1 MPSEL
6 GNPCVRYSNTGCELP
21 SNLPFSVSK
30 TMMHS
35 KMYLRAFTKAS
46 ECSVR
51 SHVQPSTPV
60 PAYKYIEYLLAAAY
74 MMVRQ
79 PEVDT
84 TLNFPRA
91 DDPTII
97 EPMHI
102 KKGTVVVMDFV
113 AMCRFSRLI
122 IMSSAHKF
130 TVYDPQEFP
139 NPDEFKP
146 SRWTRGTVAQAG
158 SSLNQKQADEVS
170 TSAGAN
176 TMDGFVGFSIGPRTC
191 LGHKFAKIEAVAF
204 LTYLLREWRV
214 EPVLNDGE
222 DIAQWKARVL
232 VPRFGVTLELKDV
245 PLRFVRRRKL

>member
-1 MPSEL
+1 
-6 GNPCVRYSNTGCELP
+6 
-21 SNLPFSVSK
+21 
-30 TMMHS
+30 
-35 KMYLRAFTKAS
+35 
-46 ECSVR
+46 
-51 SHVQPSTPV
+51 
-60 PAYKYIEYLLAAAY
+60 
-74 MMVRQ
+74 MVRQ

-84 TLNFPRA
+84 TLNLPQA

-113 AMCRFSRLI
+113 AMF
-122 IMSSAHKF
+122 
-130 TVYDPQEFP
+130 YDPQEFP

-146 SRWTRGTVAQAG
+146 SRWTWGTAAQAG

-204 LTYLLREWRV
+204 LIHLLREWRV
-214 EPVLNDGE
+214 EPALDDGE

-232 VPRFGVTLELKDV
+232 VPRFGVTLALKDV
-245 PLRFVRRRKL
+245 PLRFVRRGQP